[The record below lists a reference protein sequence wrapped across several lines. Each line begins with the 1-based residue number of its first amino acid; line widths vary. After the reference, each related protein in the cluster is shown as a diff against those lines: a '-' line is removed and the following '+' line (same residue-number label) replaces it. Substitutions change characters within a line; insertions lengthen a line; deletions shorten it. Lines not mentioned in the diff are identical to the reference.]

1 MSSFF
6 PSSVANSDNCKQI
19 FAIFYIYLCAKIS
32 FNTSYKRAWCW
43 NLSVLASKSYLE
55 ETMALKKFVVP
66 GIQVGHFVET
76 FPLLDAIMHIQ
87 NDNYQEI
94 NFLSIRFTVGNL
106 QKINQ
111 NQKTSWD
118 CNPHSTHSLY
128 MK

>member
-1 MSSFF
+1 MLLTVTTANKFLLFF
-6 PSSVANSDNCKQI
+6 T
-19 FAIFYIYLCAKIS
+19 FTY
-32 FNTSYKRAWCW
+32 
-43 NLSVLASKSYLE
+43 VLKFHLTHLKKGHDVEICQSLPGKSYLE

-111 NQKTSWD
+111 NQKSSWD

>member
-1 MSSFF
+1 MLLTVTTANKFLLFF
-6 PSSVANSDNCKQI
+6 T
-19 FAIFYIYLCAKIS
+19 FTY
-32 FNTSYKRAWCW
+32 
-43 NLSVLASKSYLE
+43 VLKFHLTHLTKEHDVEICQSLPGKSYLE

-66 GIQVGHFVET
+66 GIQFGHFVET

-106 QKINQ
+106 RKINQ
-111 NQKTSWD
+111 NQKASWD
-118 CNPHSTHSLY
+118 CNPRSTHSLY

>member
-1 MSSFF
+1 MLLTVTTANKFLLFF
-6 PSSVANSDNCKQI
+6 T
-19 FAIFYIYLCAKIS
+19 FTY
-32 FNTSYKRAWCW
+32 
-43 NLSVLASKSYLE
+43 VLKFHLTHLTKEHDVEICQSLPGKSYLE

-66 GIQVGHFVET
+66 DIQFGHFVET

-106 QKINQ
+106 RKINQ
-111 NQKTSWD
+111 NQKASWD
-118 CNPHSTHSLY
+118 CNPRSTHSLY